1 MTDAPDASRDPR
13 DPQLQR
19 LLEALRRFAPP
30 FSRYL
35 RVTEVGCGA
44 MGVVDQ
50 VTDQL
55 LERSVALKSLRVREG
70 SAAEHEKR
78 LRRFLFEARVT
89 GNLDHPAIVAVH
101 DIGIDE
107 AGTPYFAMKLV
118 RGEPLSQSFER
129 CARGEDAWTLPRLVG
144 VLQRVCEAM
153 SYAHQKGVLHRDLK
167 PSNVMVGRFGEVYV
181 MDWGLARSLDAP
193 DENDIRV
200 SAQEPATEQ
209 IDDIDADEELRTVD
223 GDIIGT
229 PAYMPPEQAHGR
241 ISQMGPHSDIYSV
254 GAMLYHLLAG
264 HMPYVP
270 KFSRVGVHTL
280 FLWVREGPPTDLA
293 TLAPAAPPEL
303 VAICNKAM
311 AREPSQ
317 RFASMD
323 ELADELRRYI
333 EGRVVR
339 SHRTGPIIEL
349 RKWARR
355 NRVAAVAAGVAV
367 LATMSGVVVAH
378 FQQREVQAAQGMQ
391 LERYATRECLATF
404 DTLGPIHPNS
414 IPRFDHWLLE
424 ADRLSAALPEHARR
438 LAELRASLVADD
450 QATLPLN
457 GEEDDESG
465 RADYVV
471 RELEKFL
478 KAERSASAE
487 PSAARHRSISIL
499 EHELDVWRARA
510 SALQLA
516 QQANEIERA
525 LTGAPAGARELASLV
540 ADQTRIATI
549 AAPLVRLRL
558 DAARRLR
565 TNSVERF
572 AMEWAEATNSIRDA
586 KECPAYAGLQIAPQL
601 GLAPIGR
608 DPRSGLWEFWHV
620 LSGEAPQ
627 RSPDGALIITE
638 RTAIVLVLIPGGLA
652 RLGAQA
658 NDPSEPRFDP
668 KAKSNEELREVE
680 LSAFFISK
688 YELTQA
694 QWFRATGEIP
704 SERFAGMDFGRGRL
718 SAVHPVERVS
728 GEEAQTVLQRW
739 NLELPTEAQW
749 EYAARAGSDHRLTP
763 SEDARAL
770 AAYINFSDKSIPPAA
785 RDDSL
790 SILREPPAESIVIS
804 MLTDDGWPYHAPVG
818 TFAPNDF
825 GLHEVLGNVAE
836 WCRDEAWIP
845 GVEVT
850 TRPGDGL
857 RKPDFSQGRAYRGGS
872 FRDHL
877 ASVRITAAFGRA
889 SDSSED
895 NLGVRPVRSL
905 DVSP

>member
-1 MTDAPDASRDPR
+1 MTDASDASRDPR
-13 DPQLQR
+13 DQQLQR
-19 LLEALRRFAPP
+19 LCEALRRFAPP
-30 FSRYL
+30 FARYV
-35 RVTEVGCGA
+35 RGEFIDKGA

-50 VTDQL
+50 ANDQL
-55 LERSVALKSLRVREG
+55 LDRTVALKTLRARDE
-70 SAAEHEKR
+70 SATERDRR

-89 GNLDHPAIVAVH
+89 GGLDHPAIVSVH
-101 DIGIDE
+101 DVGFDE
-107 AGTPYFAMKLV
+107 TGTPYFAMKLV
-118 RGEPLSQSFER
+118 RGEPLSRSFER
-129 CARGEDAWTLPRLVG
+129 LSNGEEAWTLSRLVA

-193 DENDIRV
+193 DETDIRV
-200 SAQEPATEQ
+200 SAHTPATEQ
-209 IDDIDADEELRTVD
+209 IGSINSESELRTAD

-241 ISQMGPHSDIYSV
+241 TAQMGPRSDIYSA

-270 KFSRVGVHTL
+270 KFSRVGAHTL
-280 FLWVREGPPTDLA
+280 FHWVREGPPTDLA
-293 TLAPAAPPEL
+293 TLAPQAPPEL

-311 AREPSQ
+311 AREPEQ

-323 ELADELRRYI
+323 EFADELRRYL
-333 EGRVVR
+333 EGRVVL

-349 RKWARR
+349 RKWAGR
-355 NRVAAVAAGVAV
+355 NRVAAIAVGVAV
-367 LATMSGVVVAH
+367 LAAISAVVVGH
-378 FQQREVQAAQGMQ
+378 FQQREVQAAQGRQ
-391 LERYATRECLATF
+391 LERYATRECLRTF
-404 DTLGPIHPNS
+404 DTLGPIHPDS
-414 IPRFDHWLLE
+414 IPRFGHWLLE
-424 ADRLSAALPEHARR
+424 ADQLSAALPEHARR
-438 LAELRASLVADD
+438 LGELRASLVADAQTPLPPNED
-450 QATLPLN
+450 Q
-457 GEEDDESG
+457 EDESS
-465 RADYVV
+465 RAEFIVG
-471 RELEKFL
+471 ELEKFL
-478 KAERSASAE
+478 EAERSASAE
-487 PSAARHRSISIL
+487 PSAARDRSISIL
-499 EHELDVWRARA
+499 EHELGVWRARA
-510 SALQLA
+510 SALHLA

-525 LTGAPAGARELASLV
+525 LTGAPAGVRDLASLV

-565 TNSVERF
+565 ANSVERF
-572 AMEWAEATNSIRDA
+572 ATEWAEATNSIRDA
-586 KECPAYAGLQIAPQL
+586 QECPAYGGLEIAPQL

-620 LSGEAPQ
+620 LSGDAPQ
-627 RSPDGALIITE
+627 RGPDGALIITE

-668 KAKSNEELREVE
+668 KAESNEELREVE

-688 YELTQA
+688 YEFTQA

-728 GEEAQTVLQRW
+728 GEKAQIVLQRW

-770 AAYINFSDKSIPPAA
+770 AAYINFSDISASTAA

-790 SILREPPAESIVIS
+790 SLSREPPVESIVIS
-804 MLTDDGWPYHAPVG
+804 IRTDDGWPYHAPVG

-825 GLHEVLGNVAE
+825 GLHEFLGNVSE

-845 GVEVT
+845 GVKST

-857 RKPDFSQGRAYRGGS
+857 RKPDFSQGRAYRGGN
-872 FRDHL
+872 FRDEL
-877 ASVRITAAFGRA
+877 VDVRITAAFGRA
-889 SDSSED
+889 FDSSDD
-895 NLGVRPVRSL
+895 NLGVRPVRAL
-905 DVSP
+905 DRFP